1 MRSGSQ
7 GEAQQAN
14 MPILVMNMPILVMN
28 MPILVMKTLA
38 LCCGTEGS
46 IFRYIEI
53 AYTAFTTSF

>member
-7 GEAQQAN
+7 GEAQQA
-14 MPILVMNMPILVMN
+14 NMPILVMN